1 MLVYMEVGQCR
12 RVVLDRVMDGEDRSE
27 CLEDEVACDVC
38 QAVRG
43 LGPEG
48 SERQEEERV
57 IGEEE
62 VIIFEEREGNI
73 DVGAESR
80 RREAVRRYSWE
91 SEDEG
96 DEGSEH
102 EEDKDEEDEDEED
115 EDEEEGEGSNDG
127 VWENDGT
134 EDSEAVEKERNNI
147 EGKIGAEEIQD
158 FVEARIERVWEMGQE
173 VKERREIYKK
183 VGDFQEQ
190 LASWVRCYVICRF
203 SGAGRSEWYYEKE
216 ECK

>member
-1 MLVYMEVGQCR
+1 MIYGGQI
-12 RVVLDRVMDGEDRSE
+12 
-27 CLEDEVACDVC
+27 
-38 QAVRG
+38 
-43 LGPEG
+43 
-48 SERQEEERV
+48 ERV
-57 IGEEE
+57 ERLGELMGCQ
-62 VIIFEEREGNI
+62 VYYSKVNTIEGKAKR
-73 DVGAESR
+73 VRAW

-96 DEGSEH
+96 DEGSEYK
-102 EEDKDEEDEDEED
+102 EDKDKEDEDEED

-127 VWENDGT
+127 VWENNGT

-147 EGKIGAEEIQD
+147 EGKMGAEEIQD